1 MGNYFTAAIVES
13 LTFQNNKRQKRFGEL
28 YTKKMYITM
37 MLYYTYKK
45 VYLYMFTSKCIKY
58 TRARMCSI
66 RGKELIVTVV
76 AVFIVHSFMPTHAAC
91 GGGSFLQT
99 GCLTTV

>member
-1 MGNYFTAAIVES
+1 
-13 LTFQNNKRQKRFGEL
+13 
-28 YTKKMYITM
+28 
-37 MLYYTYKK
+37 
-45 VYLYMFTSKCIKY
+45 MFTSKCIKY

-66 RGKELIVTVV
+66 REKELIVTVV